1 MKEPVSLNLLLICT
15 ANVCRSPMAELAL
28 RHVLRERGLRA
39 QVSSAGVEAVPD
51 EPAHPM
57 SVDAVARAGLGDLS
71 THRSRLLSK
80 LTLRDADFVLCM
92 DNGHRQAIVARAP
105 QYAGRVRLL
114 GQWQAIEIADPVRG
128 PAEGF
133 EQCLE
138 LMSDCIEQWVD
149 RLARQGLLQ

>member
-1 MKEPVSLNLLLICT
+1 MKEAVSLKLLLVCT
-15 ANVCRSPMAELAL
+15 ANVCRSPMAEFAV
-28 RHVLRERGLRA
+28 RHVLRKRDLRA

-57 SVDAVARAGLGDLS
+57 SIDAAAKAGLGDLS

-80 LTLRDADFVLCM
+80 LTLREADFVLCM
-92 DNGHRQAIVARAP
+92 ENHHRQAIIARAP
-105 QYAGRVRLL
+105 QHAGRVRLL
-114 GQWQAIEIADPVRG
+114 GHWQAIEIADPVSG

-138 LMSDCIEQWVD
+138 LMNDCIEQWVD